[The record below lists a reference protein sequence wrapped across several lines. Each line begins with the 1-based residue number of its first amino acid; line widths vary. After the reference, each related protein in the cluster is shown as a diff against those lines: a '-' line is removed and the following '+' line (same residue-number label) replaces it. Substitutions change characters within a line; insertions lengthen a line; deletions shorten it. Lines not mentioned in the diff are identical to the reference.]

1 MYINN
6 KQDYDIRKLGVWNIR
21 SLTGKEDEMVYE
33 FNKTALDILV
43 IPETKKKETGEID
56 ITDGHRL
63 LYSGVPQMN
72 RAAGGIACLVHRRLL
87 QSIITWKGWSERILT
102 VEFLIGGE
110 ILRII
115 AVYGPNENEKKESIT
130 GQEEKRATM
139 QKVERCV
146 NEVCDGEK
154 AGLEHRESTGKR
166 QETLGQVCIPVKVLG
181 TFEYTQLID
190 LKLLGSRIL
199 HISNKI

>member
-1 MYINN
+1 MTKRQQCMYINN

-43 IPETKKKETGEID
+43 IPETKKKGTGEID

-110 ILRII
+110 ILTII
-115 AVYGPNENEKKESIT
+115 AVYGPNENEKKEIT
-130 GQEEKRATM
+130 ETSKAVYGPNENEK
-139 QKVERCV
+139 K
-146 NEVCDGEK
+146 EVKDKFWNDLTKITET
-154 AGLEHRESTGKR
+154 SNGK
-166 QETLGQVCIPVKVLG
+166 G
-181 TFEYTQLID
+181 F
-190 LKLLGSRIL
+190 GS
-199 HISNKI
+199 SN